1 MNMKRMRALFKRE
14 LTDILR
20 DKKTLIMMIVVPIIL
35 YPLLIVGMTL
45 LMSSIMSSQAE
56 KTYLVAFE
64 NDETLSGH
72 IGRILEEEQEEIGYR
87 LEIVEED
94 DCEEA
99 LEAEEIDAFVR
110 AETDGSISLCYLS
123 AKDRSTTAVSALNDA
138 FEIYR
143 EELREKNIRDVGL
156 DAELLLNPISFERED
171 YSSTEESIGN
181 LIGSMMP
188 FLIVTVILL
197 GAIYPAIDVTA
208 GEKERGTLETLLTL
222 PVTNFEM
229 IMSKFLAVSCIACVS
244 AVLNIFSMGGAMA
257 FLVSS
262 SLSSA
267 ANMNIEIHYETF
279 IPGILFTLVVMIFF
293 ALLVTAVCMCTCVFA
308 KNFKEANNY
317 VTPVMLIFMF
327 GSYAAMIPD
336 LELTTQTAAIPIVN
350 VALLVE
356 GLFQF
361 HYNYGLF
368 AIVLFSNVAYSLLA
382 IMVLGKI
389 YNSEEVLFS
398 EGLSS
403 VKLFSKR
410 SEIKNKQMP
419 GFGDVVLLLCVVL
432 LLIFY
437 VGSYAQIKLG
447 FGGVA
452 VQQLIILLCP
462 LIYAWYMKADKKK
475 LFSIQ
480 KIKPLQLAG
489 SVMIGIAAFVGA
501 LILGALL
508 MPIFPD
514 SAEGLTQLDDMLV
527 NQPVYLLVL
536 VVALMP
542 AVGEELLFRGFV
554 MGTLKNRCRPV
565 VTIVVTTLIF
575 AAYHMSLIKMFTI
588 GIVGLGL
595 TLVTYKT
602 GSIAAS
608 MCVHFI
614 NNLLSVLITKYPAQ
628 MQRALPVLFKDRL
641 SVSDML
647 LLAAVVVICAAVGWM
662 LIGGRKKGTLIKEEN
677 DDE

>member
-1 MNMKRMRALFKRE
+1 MNTKRMFTLFKRE

-20 DKKTLIMMIVVPIIL
+20 DKKTLFMMLVVPIII
-35 YPLLIVGMTL
+35 YPLLIIGMTF
-45 LMSSIMSSQAE
+45 LMSSVMNSQAE
-56 KTYLVAFE
+56 KTYLVAFDEEDELAAKIADIIE
-64 NDETLSGH
+64 NNPDKLS
-72 IGRILEEEQEEIGYR
+72 YK
-87 LEIVEED
+87 LEIVQKS
-94 DCEEA
+94 DCKKA
-99 LEAEEIDAFVR
+99 LEAGDIDIYVSKAS
-110 AETDGSISLCYLS
+110 DGRIALCYLS
-123 AKDRSTTAVSALNDA
+123 AKDRSNTALDALTDA

-143 EELREKNIRDVGL
+143 EELQKERIDEAGL
-156 DAELLLNPISFERED
+156 DADYLLNPIHYEGED
-171 YSSTEESIGN
+171 LSSTEESVGN
-181 LIGSMMP
+181 MIGSIIP
-188 FLIVTVILL
+188 FFIVTMILL
-197 GAIYPAIDVTA
+197 GALYPSIDVTA

-222 PVTNFEM
+222 PITNFEM

-244 AVLNIFSMGGAMA
+244 AILNVFSMGGAMA

-262 SLSSA
+262 SMSLA
-267 ANMNIEIHYETF
+267 EDINLEIHYETF
-279 IPGILFTLVVMIFF
+279 IPGILFTLVVMVFF

-336 LELTTQTAAIPIVN
+336 LELTAQTAAIPIVN

-361 HYNYGLF
+361 QYNYGLF
-368 AIVLFSNVAYSLLA
+368 AIVLFSNVAYSFLA
-382 IMVLGKI
+382 ILILGKI
-389 YNSEEVLFS
+389 YNSEAVLFS

-403 VKLFSKR
+403 VRIFTRR
-410 SEIKNKQMP
+410 SEMKEKQMP
-419 GFGDVVLLLCVVL
+419 GYGDLILLLCIVL

-437 VGSYAQIKLG
+437 VGTFAQLKFG
-447 FGGVA
+447 FFGVA

-462 LIYAWYMKADKKK
+462 LVYAWYIKVDKKQ
-475 LFSIQ
+475 LFSAQI
-480 KIKPLQLAG
+480 IKPLQLAG

-508 MPIFPD
+508 MPIFPE
-514 SAEGLTQLDDMLV
+514 SAKGLTQLDDMLV

-542 AVGEELLFRGFV
+542 AIGEELLFRGFV
-554 MGTLKNRCRPV
+554 MGTLKKRCRPV
-565 VTIVVTTLIF
+565 VAIGVTTLIF

-608 MCVHFI
+608 MCVHFM
-614 NNLLSVLITKYPAQ
+614 NNLLSVLITKYPTQ
-628 MQRALPVLFKDRL
+628 IQRVLPVLFKDRL

-647 LLAAVVVICAAVGWM
+647 LLAAVVLICATVGWM
-662 LIGGRKKGTLIKEEN
+662 LIGGKKKEI
-677 DDE
+677 

>member
-1 MNMKRMRALFKRE
+1 MNTKRMFTLFKRE

-20 DKKTLIMMIVVPIIL
+20 DKKTLFMMLVVPIII
-35 YPLLIVGMTL
+35 YPLLIIGMAF
-45 LMSSIMSSQAE
+45 LMSSVMNSQAE
-56 KTYLVAFE
+56 KTYLVAFDGEDELSAKIADIIE
-64 NDETLSGH
+64 NNPDKLS
-72 IGRILEEEQEEIGYR
+72 YK
-87 LEIVEED
+87 LEIVQKS
-94 DCEEA
+94 DCKKA
-99 LEAEEIDAFVR
+99 LEAGDIDIYVSKAS
-110 AETDGSISLCYLS
+110 DGRIALCYLS
-123 AKDRSTTAVSALNDA
+123 AKDRSNTALDALTDA

-143 EELREKNIRDVGL
+143 EELQKERIDEAGL
-156 DAELLLNPISFERED
+156 DADYLLNPIHYEGED
-171 YSSTEESIGN
+171 LSSTEESVGN
-181 LIGSMMP
+181 MIGSIIP
-188 FLIVTVILL
+188 FFIVTMILL
-197 GAIYPAIDVTA
+197 GALYPSIDVTA

-222 PVTNFEM
+222 PITNFEM

-244 AVLNIFSMGGAMA
+244 AILNVFSMGGAMA

-262 SLSSA
+262 SMSLA
-267 ANMNIEIHYETF
+267 ENINLEIHYETF
-279 IPGILFTLVVMIFF
+279 IPGILFTLVVMVFF

-336 LELTTQTAAIPIVN
+336 LELTAQTAAIPIVN

-382 IMVLGKI
+382 ILVLGKI
-389 YNSEEVLFS
+389 YNSEAVLFS

-403 VKLFSKR
+403 VRIFTRR
-410 SEIKNKQMP
+410 SEMKEKQMP
-419 GFGDVVLLLCVVL
+419 GYGDLILLLCIVL

-437 VGSYAQIKLG
+437 VGTFAQLKFG
-447 FGGVA
+447 FFGVA

-462 LIYAWYMKADKKK
+462 LVYAWYIKADKKQ
-475 LFSIQ
+475 LFSAQI
-480 KIKPLQLAG
+480 IKPLQLAG

-508 MPIFPD
+508 MPIFPE
-514 SAEGLTQLDDMLV
+514 SAKGLTQLDDMLV

-542 AVGEELLFRGFV
+542 AIGEELLFRGFV
-554 MGTLKNRCRPV
+554 MGTLKKRCRPV
-565 VTIVVTTLIF
+565 VAIGVTTLIF

-608 MCVHFI
+608 MCVHFM
-614 NNLLSVLITKYPAQ
+614 NNLLSVLITKYPTQ
-628 MQRALPVLFKDRL
+628 IQRVLPVLFKDRL

-647 LLAAVVVICAAVGWM
+647 LLAAVVLICATVGWM
-662 LIGGRKKGTLIKEEN
+662 LIGGKKKEI
-677 DDE
+677 

>member
-1 MNMKRMRALFKRE
+1 MNTKRMFTLFKRE

-20 DKKTLIMMIVVPIIL
+20 DKKTLFMMLVVPIII
-35 YPLLIVGMTL
+35 YPLLIIGMTF
-45 LMSSIMSSQAE
+45 LMSSVMNSQAE
-56 KTYLVAFE
+56 KTYLVAFDEEDELAAKIADIIE
-64 NDETLSGH
+64 NNPDKLS
-72 IGRILEEEQEEIGYR
+72 YK
-87 LEIVEED
+87 LEIVQKS
-94 DCEEA
+94 DCKKA
-99 LEAEEIDAFVR
+99 LEAGDIDIYVSKAS
-110 AETDGSISLCYLS
+110 DGRIALCYLS
-123 AKDRSTTAVSALNDA
+123 AKDRSNTALDALTDA

-143 EELREKNIRDVGL
+143 EELQKKRIDEAGL
-156 DAELLLNPISFERED
+156 DADYLLNPIHYEGED
-171 YSSTEESIGN
+171 LSSTEESVGN
-181 LIGSMMP
+181 MIGSIIP
-188 FLIVTVILL
+188 FFIVTMILL
-197 GAIYPAIDVTA
+197 GALYPSIDVTA

-222 PVTNFEM
+222 PITNFEM
-229 IMSKFLAVSCIACVS
+229 IMSKFLAVSCIACAS
-244 AVLNIFSMGGAMA
+244 AILNVFSMGGAMA

-262 SLSSA
+262 SMSLA
-267 ANMNIEIHYETF
+267 EDINLEIHYETF
-279 IPGILFTLVVMIFF
+279 IPGILFTLVVMVFF

-336 LELTTQTAAIPIVN
+336 LELTAQTAAIPIVN

-361 HYNYGLF
+361 QYNYGLF

-382 IMVLGKI
+382 ILILGKI
-389 YNSEEVLFS
+389 YNSEAVLFS

-403 VKLFSKR
+403 VRIFTRR
-410 SEIKNKQMP
+410 SEMKEKQMP
-419 GFGDVVLLLCVVL
+419 GYGDLILLLCIVL

-437 VGSYAQIKLG
+437 VGTFAQLKFG
-447 FGGVA
+447 FFGVA

-462 LIYAWYMKADKKK
+462 LVYAWYIKADKKQ
-475 LFSIQ
+475 LFSAQI
-480 KIKPLQLAG
+480 IKPLQLAG

-508 MPIFPD
+508 MPIFPE
-514 SAEGLTQLDDMLV
+514 SAKGLTQLDDMLV

-542 AVGEELLFRGFV
+542 AIGEELLFRGFV
-554 MGTLKNRCRPV
+554 MGTLKKRCRPV
-565 VTIVVTTLIF
+565 VAIVVTTLIF

-608 MCVHFI
+608 MCVHFM
-614 NNLLSVLITKYPAQ
+614 NNLLSVLITKYPTQ
-628 MQRALPVLFKDRL
+628 IQRVLPVLFKDRL

-647 LLAAVVVICAAVGWM
+647 LLAAVVLICATVGWM
-662 LIGGRKKGTLIKEEN
+662 LIGGKKKEI
-677 DDE
+677 

>member
-1 MNMKRMRALFKRE
+1 MNLKRMTALFKRE

-20 DKKTLIMMIVVPIIL
+20 DKKTLIMMLVVPIII

-56 KTYLVAFE
+56 KTYLIAFE
-64 NDETLSGH
+64 NDT
-72 IGRILEEEQEEIGYR
+72 ILEERICEIIEDNEEKIGYK
-87 LEIVEED
+87 LEIVKEKN
-94 DCEEA
+94 CQEA
-99 LEAEEIDAFVR
+99 LENGSIDAFVR
-110 AETDGSISLCYLS
+110 MGENDKVLLCYLS
-123 AKDRSTTAVSALNDA
+123 AKDRSSTAVSALNDA
-138 FEIYR
+138 FELYR
-143 EELREKNIRDVGL
+143 EELTKEKIEDAGL
-156 DAELLLNPISFERED
+156 DAEEMLNPIRYEQED
-171 YSSTEESIGN
+171 FSTTEESIGN

-222 PVTNFEM
+222 PITNFEM

-244 AVLNIFSMGGAMA
+244 AILNVFSMGGAMA

-267 ANMNIEIHYETF
+267 ANMNIEFHYETF
-279 IPGILFTLVVMIFF
+279 IPGILFTIVVMMFF

-336 LELTTQTAAIPIVN
+336 LELTAQTAAIPIVN

-382 IMVLGKI
+382 IMILGKI
-389 YNSEEVLFS
+389 YNSEAVLFS

-403 VKLFSKR
+403 VKLFTKR
-410 SEIKNKQMP
+410 SEMKEKQMP
-419 GFGDVVLLLCVVL
+419 GFGDVVLLLCIVL

-437 VGSYAQIKLG
+437 VGTFAQLKFG
-447 FGGVA
+447 FAGVA

-462 LIYAWYMKADKKK
+462 LVYAWYMKADKKQ

-480 KIKPLQLAG
+480 IIKPLPLAG

-508 MPIFPD
+508 MPVFPE
-514 SAEGLTQLDDMLV
+514 SAKGLTQLDDMLV
-527 NQPVYLLVL
+527 NQPIYLLIL
-536 VVALMP
+536 VAAIMP
-542 AVGEELLFRGFV
+542 AIGEELLFRGFV
-554 MGTLKNRCRPV
+554 MGTLKKRCRPV
-565 VTIVVTTLIF
+565 VAIVVTTLIF

-608 MCVHFI
+608 VCVHFM

-628 MQRALPVLFKDRL
+628 IQRVLPVLFKDRL
-641 SVSDML
+641 SVSDIL
-647 LLAAVVVICAAVGWM
+647 LLAAVVLICAAVGWM
-662 LIGGRKKGTLIKEEN
+662 LIGGKKKEKQKRKR
-677 DDE
+677 